1 MWESKP
7 DALVAAPEELAPSAC
22 APGHQAVGACG
33 DTCTVHRRYKRA
45 WKAHLMVV
53 VCGKQIRQVQC
64 AGFLVHRP
72 DTVADFR
79 APSERSI

>member
-1 MWESKP
+1 MGESKP
-7 DALVAAPEELAPSAC
+7 NALVAAPEEPAPTAC
-22 APGHQAVGACG
+22 LLGHQADGACV
-33 DTCTVHRRYKRA
+33 DKRTVHRHYNRT
-45 WKAHLMVV
+45 WKAHLMEG
-53 VCGKQIRQVQC
+53 VCGKQVRQVQC